1 MSPFRPIRGKCADKM
16 RTALILQRARGAV
29 VAPTLLAI
37 LASGCA
43 AKHVEVWTPKPLVHW
58 EHVSTQPVAPVSN
71 GYRVLVDQPTHGL
84 FPASLAVTRVA
95 VEVPKGRVST
105 LRPYL
110 HTDPRNELLQWNRAL
125 DDQMAVSEVFP
136 IMGRDLGGGVADPEQ
151 VLAAFRAL
159 HARLGLIYA
168 MNELSSTES
177 EMLGVLYDAAS
188 ARPIASFHTRA
199 VSVAPPGQKHCRKPV
214 DLWDTDSRALAR
226 AKFQRLVHTCIRDLI
241 LLDEPAP
248 VKAPDGWTPAG
259 PIYPVEWPPRRFRT
273 GP

>member
-1 MSPFRPIRGKCADKM
+1 M
-16 RTALILQRARGAV
+16 RTSLIRQRARGV
-29 VAPTLLAI
+29 VAVTALLAI

-43 AKHVEVWTPKPLVHW
+43 AKRVEMWTPKPLVNW
-58 EHVSTQPVAPVSN
+58 EHVSTQPVAPVHK
-71 GYRVLVDQPTHGL
+71 GYRVLVDQPTRGL

-95 VEVPKGRVST
+95 LEVSEGRLPI

-110 HTDPRNELLQWNRAL
+110 LTDPRNEFLQWNRAL

-136 IMGRDLGGGVADPEQ
+136 IMDRDLGGGVADPEQ

-177 EMLGVLYDAAS
+177 EVLGVLYDTAS
-188 ARPIASFHTRA
+188 AQPIASFHAQA
-199 VSVAPPGQKHCRKPV
+199 VSVAPPEQKYCRKPA

-226 AKFQRLVHTCIRDLI
+226 AEFERLVHTCIRDLI
-241 LLDEPAP
+241 LLDESAT
-248 VKAPDGWTPAG
+248 VKAPNGWTPAG